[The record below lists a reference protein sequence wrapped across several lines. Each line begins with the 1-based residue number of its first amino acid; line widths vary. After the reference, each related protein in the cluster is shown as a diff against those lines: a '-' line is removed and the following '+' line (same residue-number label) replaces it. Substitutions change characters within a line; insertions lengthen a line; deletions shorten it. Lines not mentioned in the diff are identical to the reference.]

1 MTQPRSHFS
10 NAHFAA
16 LLLGLGT
23 LLGVVL
29 LLAGAPLWLYYLA
42 PLLTVP
48 ILVRAL
54 HVLEP
59 PKGEEPA
66 EPSAVGAMRARTGR
80 IARSH

>member
-10 NAHFAA
+10 GAHFAA

-23 LLGVVL
+23 LIGVAL
-29 LLAGAPLWLYYLA
+29 LLTGAPLWLFYLA

-48 ILVRAL
+48 ITVRAL
-54 HVLEP
+54 HVWEP

-66 EPSAVGAMRARTGR
+66 ESSAFGALRARTGR

>member
-10 NAHFAA
+10 GAHFAA

-23 LLGVVL
+23 LIGVAL
-29 LLAGAPLWLYYLA
+29 LLTGAPLWLFYLA

-48 ILVRAL
+48 ITVRAL
-54 HVLEP
+54 HVWEL

-66 EPSAVGAMRARTGR
+66 ESSAFGALRARTGR